1 MTLTTF
7 LLIVLAVMVGNNLDI
22 KLGYPGRPGIK
33 FLFTLFG
40 VGCIIMDGL
49 NTNDVETQNV
59 IAETVIDRKEW
70 HLHLGRYYVFYFIK

>member
-7 LLIVLAVMVGNNLDI
+7 LLVVLAAWVGTNLDI

-40 VGCIIMDGL
+40 VGCIMMDRSD
-49 NTNDVETQNV
+49 TNDLETQNV

-70 HLHLGRYYVFYFIK
+70 HIHLGRYYIFYLIK